1 MMQFAEKVRNVTTRS
16 VFHLNK
22 SLFCV
27 AAQILCQSTSAE
39 EKKPLRQLLPAG
51 IFHYKKNSWTQTPIM
66 NLLLKSSQFS
76 SCDNYD
82 MKWHFFFTLTDKYD
96 YFLNDLGF
104 HFESKS
110 QTFVKST
117 LTPTSYLFW
126 LIVYLGLAWWG
137 RFLSSKETGNRCV
150 HRRCALPFLRSPQR
164 SSSLQQKDSAHSVS
178 EAQASEKKDR
188 KQKDETQQKFKSIH
202 FISNGPKQ
210 KMLLRRVAQNALFS
224 SYSKWLLATTQN
236 KLYLVS
242 FHICLIHF
250 SQPLIFTPLVL

>member
-1 MMQFAEKVRNVTTRS
+1 MCQQG
-16 VFHLNK
+16 VFFIWIKAFFVWLPR
-22 SLFCV
+22 FCV
-27 AAQILCQSTSAE
+27 KAHQRKK
-39 EKKPLRQLLPAG
+39 KKPLRQLLPAG
-51 IFHYKKNSWTQTPIM
+51 IFRYKKNCWTQTPIM

-76 SCDNYD
+76 SYDNYD
-82 MKWHFFFTLTDKYD
+82 MKWHFFFTLTAEYEISKY
-96 YFLNDLGF
+96 

-117 LTPTSYLFW
+117 LSPTSYLFW
-126 LIVYLGLAWWG
+126 LFGYLGLAWWG

-150 HRRCALPFLRSPQR
+150 HCRCALPFLCSPQR

-178 EAQASEKKDR
+178 EAQASKKKKDR

-224 SYSKWLLATTQN
+224 PYSKWLLATTQN
-236 KLYLVS
+236 KLHLIS
-242 FHICLIHF
+242 FHICLLHF